1 MTAPG
6 CQISEQGSC
15 RTDRPSVLR
24 FLVWI
29 TLALLLPA
37 PTAGLA
43 EDARTPELPQPE
55 QEPVLI
61 SPTAIG
67 DLEYRPGR
75 GLRIG
80 DTGFTIGGYGTVGVS
95 RLEGDHGQIGIDDLD
110 LFVFFDPTPYLHFF
124 SDTSFQHIL
133 DLDDSGGGGTTQA
146 ETSIERLYGDL
157 NVSDRVNF
165 RVGKY
170 LTPVGRWN
178 QVPAEPLVWTTSRP
192 LVTMRPFDEH
202 VAGAAF
208 WGSLFPTDASLTYEV
223 YGQFFDPLTSTTSIS
238 KSDESVGTRLDL
250 SALGGWSV
258 GGSYFAFT
266 RNGQWN
272 QLGGA
277 DAFWQRDRWE
287 VSSELLAGHGDPDGQ
302 RIFGFYLQGVVELF
316 AGIHAIARYEYYDP
330 GANHSGIDLYDA
342 GLAWRPL
349 SILILKADYLFANR
363 FSPEFADPG
372 FRASFALLF

>member
-1 MTAPG
+1 
-6 CQISEQGSC
+6 
-15 RTDRPSVLR
+15 
-24 FLVWI
+24 
-29 TLALLLPA
+29 
-37 PTAGLA
+37 
-43 EDARTPELPQPE
+43 
-55 QEPVLI
+55 VLI

-80 DTGFTIGGYGTVGVS
+80 DTGFTIGGYSTIALS
-95 RLEGDHGQIGIDDLD
+95 RLEGDHGRLRFDNLD

-124 SDTSFQHIL
+124 SDTAFQHIL
-133 DLDDSGGGGTTQA
+133 DLDDTGGGTTSEAQ
-146 ETSIERLYGDL
+146 TSIERLYGDL
-157 NVSDRVNF
+157 NLSDRANF
-165 RVGKY
+165 RIGKF

-178 QVPAEPLVWTTSRP
+178 QVPAAPLTWTTSRP

-202 VAGAAF
+202 VAGGAF
-208 WGSLFPTDASLTYEV
+208 WGSLFPADALLSYKV

-238 KSDESVGTRLDL
+238 QADDGVGTRLDL
-250 SALGGWSV
+250 STLGGWSI

-266 RNGQWN
+266 RHGEWN

-277 DAFWQRDRWE
+277 DAFWQHDRWE

-302 RIFGFYLQGVVELF
+302 RIFGFYLQGVVELV

-330 GANHSGIDLYDA
+330 GANHAGIDLYDA

-349 SILILKADYLFANR
+349 SFLILKADYLFANR
-363 FSPEFADPG
+363 SSEFASPG
-372 FRASFALLF
+372 FQGSFALLF